1 MSLQLVHIEE
11 NEIKYLIHQ
20 KGSIFEGIKIREN
33 PDAAFE
39 SAIKKGMKNSN
50 EWMYMYSNNGKDYFK
65 NYFTRKYKAYPQFT
79 LREKIRISIKKSF
92 Q

>member
-1 MSLQLVHIEE
+1 MSFQLVHIEE
-11 NEIKYLIHQ
+11 NGIKYLIHP

>member
-1 MSLQLVHIEE
+1 MSLQSVHIEE

>member
-11 NEIKYLIHQ
+11 NGIKYLTHQ